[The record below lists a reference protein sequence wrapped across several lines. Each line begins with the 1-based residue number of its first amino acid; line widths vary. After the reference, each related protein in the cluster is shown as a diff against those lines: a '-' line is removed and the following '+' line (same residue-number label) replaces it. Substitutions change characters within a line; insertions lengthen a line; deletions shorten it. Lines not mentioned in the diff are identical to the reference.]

1 MPFRR
6 VGLRKSNMDYK
17 YTTTFESPLLACEI
31 NESSL
36 ISKAS
41 LETLAPLVPSDID
54 YESNLDLLGVAFNAA
69 VVNKF
74 NKNGD
79 GMDAA
84 TAVEYTNNFIHKPTN
99 IEHDKQKVVGHIAAA
114 GYSEF
119 GSNQLL
125 TVEQVKNSKEP
136 FNIALGAVLYRTV
149 NENFTTLVEKSLDP
163 EDTAFQKV
171 SASWEVGFN
180 DYVLAVGSDILSE
193 ARIVADPDEILEL
206 QGFLRSY
213 GGNGTTD
220 KGESVYR
227 LIMGDIY
234 PLGIAYTLNPAAQVK
249 GLYSANPPK
258 PQVLIKDKRDKIAQN
273 NKLNVNNEKNSINM
287 EMEKTLN
294 ELKELL
300 SEKKF
305 SKEAV
310 ASMTDTF
317 AQAIRERDEQYR
329 KDIETQKA
337 AKEGVTKEHEELK
350 SSVSEMEEKLNAANE
365 RILVFEKDK
374 KAEEAV
380 ASFNECMDKL
390 DETFKLD
397 DQDREFLAT
406 ELKGLENAEAYKAF
420 ASKLEVLWKHKN
432 KEVQAEFDAQIQA
445 RIDEEVAKRISTA
458 STDEVK
464 IEDALDAA
472 EPTDSAVS
480 NSNEAVASEKTT
492 LRDKFKAAFSRDN
505 IEIS

>member
-1 MPFRR
+1 ME
-6 VGLRKSNMDYK
+6 YK
-17 YTTTFESPLLACEI
+17 YTTTFECPLLACEI

-36 ISKAS
+36 ISQAS
-41 LETLAPLVPSDID
+41 LDSLAPLVPNDID
-54 YESNLDLLGVAFNAA
+54 YESNVDLLGVAFNAA

-79 GMDAA
+79 GMDTS
-84 TAVEYTNNFIHKPTN
+84 TAVKYTNNFIHKPTN
-99 IEHDKQKVVGHIAAA
+99 IEHDKQKVVGHIVSA

-119 GSNQLL
+119 GSNRLL
-125 TVEQVKNSKEP
+125 SENEVKEKKEP
-136 FNIALGAVLYRTV
+136 FNIALGAVLYKSV
-149 NENFTTLVEKSLDP
+149 NPNFTALVENSLDP
-163 EDTAFQKV
+163 EDGSYQKV

-180 DYVLAVGSDILSE
+180 SYVLAVGSDLLSE
-193 ARIVADPDEILEL
+193 ARIVTDPDQILEL
-206 QGFLRSY
+206 QGYLRSF
-213 GGNGTTD
+213 GGSGKTEE
-220 KGESVYR
+220 GETIGR

-234 PLGIAYTLNPAAQVK
+234 PLGIAYTMNPAAQVK
-249 GLYSANPPK
+249 GLYGDTPEKA
-258 PQVLIKDKRDKIAQN
+258 QVFINDKRDKISQN
-273 NKLNVNNEKNSINM
+273 NNLNVNNQKNIIDM

-317 AQAIRERDEQYR
+317 SEAIRERDEQYR
-329 KDIETQKA
+329 KDIETERA
-337 AKEGVTKEHEELK
+337 AKEGAKKEYEELK
-350 SSVSEMEEKLNAANE
+350 SSVSELEEKLNAAND

-380 ASFNECMDKL
+380 AAFNERMDKL
-390 DETFKLD
+390 DASFELD

-406 ELKGLENAEAYKAF
+406 ELKSLDDAEAYEAF

-432 KEVQAEFDAQIQA
+432 KEVQAEFDAEIQA
-445 RIDEEVAKRISTA
+445 RIDEEVAKRVSTA
-458 STDEVK
+458 SEEEV
-464 IEDALDAA
+464 EVEEALDAA
-472 EPTDSAVS
+472 EETDAEIS
-480 NSNEAVASEKTT
+480 NANEAVTSEELTF
-492 LRDKFKAAFSRDN
+492 RDKFKKAFSRDN

>member
-1 MPFRR
+1 
-6 VGLRKSNMDYK
+6 MDYK

-79 GMDAA
+79 GMDAE

-99 IEHDKQKVVGHIAAA
+99 IEHDKQKIVGHIAAA

-125 TVEQVKNSKEP
+125 TAEQAKTTTEP

-149 NENFTTLVEKSLDP
+149 NENFTTLVEKSLDA
-163 EDTAFQKV
+163 DDAAFQKV

-180 DYVLAVGSDILSE
+180 DYVLAVGSEVLSN
-193 ARIVADPDEILEL
+193 ARIIDDPDEILEL

-220 KGESVYR
+220 EGESVYR

-234 PLGIAYTLNPAAQVK
+234 PLGIAYTLNPAAEVK
-249 GLYSANPPK
+249 GLYGGNPSK
-258 PQVLIKDKRDKIAQN
+258 TEVFINDKRDKISQN
-273 NKLNVNNEKNSINM
+273 NKLNVNKQKNFINM

-317 AQAIRERDEQYR
+317 ADAIRERDEQYR

-337 AKEGVTKEHEELK
+337 AKEGVTKEYEELK
-350 SSVSEMEEKLNAANE
+350 SSVSELEEKLNAANE
-365 RILVFEKDK
+365 RISLFEKDK

-380 ASFNECMDKL
+380 AAFNERMDDL
-390 DETFKLD
+390 DTKFELD
-397 DQDREFLAT
+397 DQDREFIVA
-406 ELKGLENAEAYKAF
+406 ELKSLEDVEAYQAF

-432 KEVQAEFDAQIQA
+432 KEVQAEFNAQIQT
-445 RIDEEVAKRISTA
+445 RIDEEVAKRVSTA
-458 STDEVK
+458 SGEEVK
-464 IEDALDAA
+464 VEDALDAA
-472 EPTDSAVS
+472 EATDAGVS
-480 NSNEAVASEKTT
+480 NANEAVATEEAS
-492 LRDKFKAAFSRDN
+492 LRDRFKTAFSRDN